1 MRNLRVLTAL
11 MALFFAGVVSV
22 PAQNR
27 TVAVA
32 PMQFRGLMPVIE
44 AKLGIAFFHS
54 APAIGPILVLPWKRF
69 GGGIRAR
76 FL

>member
-11 MALFFAGVVSV
+11 IALFFAGVVSA

-32 PMQFRGLMPVIE
+32 PDAV
-44 AKLGIAFFHS
+44 S
-54 APAIGPILVLPWKRF
+54 
-69 GGGIRAR
+69 RADAR
-76 FL
+76 